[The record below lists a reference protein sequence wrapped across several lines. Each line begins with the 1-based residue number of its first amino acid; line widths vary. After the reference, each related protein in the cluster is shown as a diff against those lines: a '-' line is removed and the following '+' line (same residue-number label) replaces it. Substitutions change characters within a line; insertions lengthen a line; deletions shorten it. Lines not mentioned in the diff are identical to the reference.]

1 MDGHPMSGESQDM
14 TGRKKETDHPR
25 SSAECVAHRSME
37 EHFARPVGDE
47 EWGRIRE
54 RLLEFIRTLARWD
67 RERRKAP
74 SAVENEDRKL
84 AS

>member
-1 MDGHPMSGESQDM
+1 
-14 TGRKKETDHPR
+14 
-25 SSAECVAHRSME
+25 ME